1 MESTNYLEKRFYRDP
16 DMVYRRI
23 GDECLLVPISERT
36 ADVNYI
42 FVLNPV
48 AGRIWELLDV
58 ERSIREI
65 RDVIAGEFEVTSQE
79 TETDLVDF
87 LAQLQKIGGVKEA

>member
-1 MESTNYLEKRFYRDP
+1 
-16 DMVYRRI
+16 MVYRRI

-36 ADVNYI
+36 VELNYI

-65 RDVIAGEFEVTSQE
+65 RDIIVNEFEVTSQE
-79 TETDLVDF
+79 TETDLVEF
-87 LAQLQKIGGVKEA
+87 LQQLQ